1 MSSGKSLIFKRKK
14 THLEESMCSGG
25 LGLDSFSDDLLKFRA
40 NVSAAVEEYETNA
53 EDDDAEEAFLP
64 DSTMVQN
71 GTREENFFAKKH
83 TAEDFERSCR
93 VAVSTVVHT
102 RDSAKAQ
109 LETYLQQVFF
119 LTPEKYGALA
129 TEITKE
135 EVGL

>member
-83 TAEDFERSCR
+83 TAEDVRSNTHIIIIGNTISLGFLACNTY
-93 VAVSTVVHT
+93 STDCATGVHKHVM
-102 RDSAKAQ
+102 SAEGRANLHVMRKN
-109 LETYLQQVFF
+109 
-119 LTPEKYGALA
+119 
-129 TEITKE
+129 
-135 EVGL
+135 